1 MMVSEFAGAAASR
14 AALLLSSLALRHG
27 FDAVSRGAV
36 PASLCH
42 QAPEGDE
49 GRTGEEGT
57 VDEVTVDEGTVDEGT
72 VDELGGVVGATDHPG
87 AHAVGAATW
96 PRRARACFFT
106 LTLRR
111 SGDSDS
117 EDTNVL

>member
-49 GRTGEEGT
+49 GRTGEAGT
-57 VDEVTVDEGTVDEGT
+57 VDEVTVGEAVDEGAII
-72 VDELGGVVGATDHPG
+72 EGGVAGAAHPG
-87 AHAVGAATW
+87 AHAVGAAT
-96 PRRARACFFT
+96 ARGK
-106 LTLRR
+106 
-111 SGDSDS
+111 S
-117 EDTNVL
+117 

>member
-49 GRTGEEGT
+49 GRTGEAGT
-57 VDEVTVDEGTVDEGT
+57 VGEAVDEGAIIE
-72 VDELGGVVGATDHPG
+72 GGVAGAAHPG
-87 AHAVGAATW
+87 AHAVGAAT
-96 PRRARACFFT
+96 ARGK
-106 LTLRR
+106 
-111 SGDSDS
+111 S
-117 EDTNVL
+117 